1 MLTALSKGG
10 GGFKGTCECI
20 RIQRTCTDASMD
32 AYASMSCSVYFH
44 ACIQRHSCTKEVCV
58 NLQLGGGV
66 RAWVHM
72 CMCTVHL
79 SSNNA
84 SGPESAQLASS
95 SIRAGGD

>member
-1 MLTALSKGG
+1 MYKDSEDMYG
-10 GGFKGTCECI
+10 
-20 RIQRTCTDASMD
+20 RIYGRICKHVLQC
-32 AYASMSCSVYFH
+32 VFP
-44 ACIQRHSCTKEVCV
+44 CIQRHSCTKEVCV